1 MSIFDIFPMTFTLML
16 SSLKIL
22 RIPKTALK
30 RPVKYEILY
39 RKAILTEFVN
49 LYFRKG
55 ESRMKSKNI
64 HNIMSLR
71 TFITIAVCLIVTV
84 TLLFS
89 GFFYYNKTAEVLM
102 ENYER
107 SFTSQLN
114 QVNQKISDQIASINS
129 AAPLFLSD
137 TLLLETLESP
147 DSSRIGYEKK
157 LAIER
162 QMSSMYYRTSLASH
176 NFTDSVFIISKDGA
190 LFHIYTSGSFEPYSE
205 QNALLLQ
212 DLDQTNPYLM
222 CRVLPEA
229 ENSLY
234 FIRNLYSGNT
244 GNYMGT
250 FFIKLN
256 REKWM
261 QYCVEGLD
269 PSWFICLYDEE
280 MTLVSNDA
288 MKTQGIELASRQTL
302 SASSISFREEILNGE
317 SYFAAS
323 KRLARPEITSAV
335 VAPKNLLLQDLNQT
349 LESYLFLLV
358 LTVLIASAAS
368 IIISRMITSP
378 VKRMIYHI
386 NQISAG
392 TSREL
397 PAMRMYHEF
406 EVWSDSFNRMLK
418 QLDTY
423 YNDNFQK
430 QLLLKNAEI
439 RALQSQMDPHFLF
452 NVLNTIAWKAQII
465 NNEEIYQMVISL
477 GELLKAN
484 TLSKEADFIELEKEM
499 DYVKFYI
506 YLQQRRFEDRIDCAI
521 RITEEL
527 MKCKVPCF
535 CIQPLVENAIVH
547 GLEPKKGK
555 GKLIIQIFPADS
567 GDSESA
573 EMEVAIIDN
582 GVGFSEIPDIRSIPS
597 SSKDTHTHI
606 GLKNL
611 DKRLE
616 LLFGERA
623 RLKIESVPNL
633 CTTISFRIPISA
645 CAEDS
650 LNMTKAGEDHDI

>member
-1 MSIFDIFPMTFTLML
+1 
-16 SSLKIL
+16 
-22 RIPKTALK
+22 
-30 RPVKYEILY
+30 
-39 RKAILTEFVN
+39 
-49 LYFRKG
+49 
-55 ESRMKSKNI
+55 MKQKNTHPI
-64 HNIMSLR
+64 ISLR

-84 TLLFS
+84 TLVFS
-89 GFFYYNKTAEVLM
+89 GLFYYNKTAEILM

-107 SFTSQLN
+107 SITSQLN
-114 QVNQKISDQIASINS
+114 QVNQKISDQIASIES

-137 TLLLETLESP
+137 ALLLETLESP
-147 DSSRIGYEKK
+147 ASSPVGYEKK

-162 QMSSMYYRTSLASH
+162 QMSSMYYRTPLAGH
-176 NFTDSVFIISKDGA
+176 NFTDSVFIIRKDGA
-190 LFHIYTSGSFEPYSE
+190 LFHIYTSGSFEPYTE
-205 QNALLLQ
+205 KNALLLQ
-212 DLDQTNPYLM
+212 DLDTTNPYLM
-222 CRVLPEA
+222 CRVLPGA

-234 FIRNLYSGNT
+234 FIRNLYNSST
-244 GNYMGT
+244 GSYMGT
-250 FFIKLN
+250 FFIEIN

-261 QYCVEGLD
+261 KYCVEGLD
-269 PSWFICLYDEE
+269 PSWFICLYNEE

-288 MKTQGIELASRQTL
+288 MKEQGAKLASL
-302 SASSISFREEILNGE
+302 PAPADPNVSFREEKLNE
-317 SYFAAS
+317 ERYFAAS

-335 VAPKNLLLQDLNQT
+335 VAPKNLLLQDLNHT
-349 LESYLFLLV
+349 LETYLLLLV
-358 LTVLIASAAS
+358 FTVLTALVFS
-368 IIISRMITSP
+368 ILISRMITSP
-378 VKRMIYHI
+378 VRRMIYHI

-392 TSREL
+392 TSSAL
-397 PAMRMYHEF
+397 PPMKMYHEF
-406 EVWSDSFNRMLK
+406 EIWADSFNRMLR

-484 TLSKEADFIELEKEM
+484 TLSRETDFIELEKEM
-499 DYVKFYI
+499 EYVKFYI
-506 YLQQRRFEDRIDCAI
+506 YLQQRRFEDRIDCVI
-521 RITEEL
+521 RIPEEL

-555 GKLIIQIFPADS
+555 GKLIIQIFPTDCREAAPS
-567 GDSESA
+567 

-582 GVGFSEIPDIRSIPS
+582 GLGFAEIPDVRSIPS
-597 SSKDTHTHI
+597 SSSDTHTHI

-633 CTTISFRIPISA
+633 CTTISFRIPIA
-645 CAEDS
+645 IPAEES
-650 LNMTKAGEDHDI
+650 LSETKAGDCHDI

>member
-1 MSIFDIFPMTFTLML
+1 
-16 SSLKIL
+16 
-22 RIPKTALK
+22 
-30 RPVKYEILY
+30 
-39 RKAILTEFVN
+39 
-49 LYFRKG
+49 
-55 ESRMKSKNI
+55 MKQKPPHPI
-64 HNIMSLR
+64 ISLR
-71 TFITIAVCLIVTV
+71 TFITIAVCLIVTI
-84 TLLFS
+84 TLIFS
-89 GFFYYNKTAEVLM
+89 GLLYYNKTAEILM

-107 SFTSQLN
+107 SITSQLN
-114 QVNQKISDQIASINS
+114 QVNQKISDQIASIDS

-137 TLLLETLESP
+137 ALLLETLESP
-147 DSSRIGYEKK
+147 ASSPVGYEKK

-162 QMSSMYYRTSLASH
+162 QMSSMYYRTPLAGH
-176 NFTDSVFIISKDGA
+176 NFTDSVFIIRKDGA
-190 LFHIYTSGSFEPYSE
+190 LFHIYTSGSFEPYTE
-205 QNALLLQ
+205 KNALLLQ
-212 DLDQTNPYLM
+212 DLDTTNPYLM
-222 CRVLPEA
+222 CRVLPGA
-229 ENSLY
+229 KNSLY
-234 FIRNLYSGNT
+234 FIRNLYNSST
-244 GNYMGT
+244 GSYMGT
-250 FFIKLN
+250 FFIEIN

-261 QYCVEGLD
+261 KYCVEGLD
-269 PSWFICLYDEE
+269 PSWFICLYNEE

-288 MKTQGIELASRQTL
+288 MKEQGDKLAAL
-302 SASSISFREEILNGE
+302 PAPADPNVSFREETLNGE
-317 SYFAAS
+317 RYFAAS

-335 VAPKNLLLQDLNQT
+335 VAPKNLLLQDLNHT
-349 LESYLFLLV
+349 LETYLLLLV
-358 LTVLIASAAS
+358 LTVLTALVFS
-368 IIISRMITSP
+368 ILISRMITSP
-378 VKRMIYHI
+378 VRRMIYHI

-392 TSREL
+392 TSSAL
-397 PAMRMYHEF
+397 PPMKMYHEF
-406 EVWSDSFNRMLK
+406 EIWADSFNRMLR

-484 TLSKEADFIELEKEM
+484 TLSRETDFIELEKEM
-499 DYVKFYI
+499 EYVKFYI
-506 YLQQRRFEDRIDCAI
+506 YLQQRRFEDRIDCVI
-521 RITEEL
+521 RIPEEL

-555 GKLIIQIFPADS
+555 GKLIIQIFPTDHREAAPS
-567 GDSESA
+567 

-582 GVGFSEIPDIRSIPS
+582 GVGFAEIPDVRSIPS
-597 SSKDTHTHI
+597 SSSDTHTHI

-633 CTTISFRIPISA
+633 CTTISFRIPIA
-645 CAEDS
+645 IPAEES
-650 LNMTKAGEDHDI
+650 LNETKAGDCHDI

>member
-1 MSIFDIFPMTFTLML
+1 
-16 SSLKIL
+16 
-22 RIPKTALK
+22 
-30 RPVKYEILY
+30 
-39 RKAILTEFVN
+39 
-49 LYFRKG
+49 
-55 ESRMKSKNI
+55 MKQKNTHPI
-64 HNIMSLR
+64 ISLR

-84 TLLFS
+84 TLVFS
-89 GFFYYNKTAEVLM
+89 GLFYYNKTAEILM

-107 SFTSQLN
+107 SITSQLN
-114 QVNQKISDQIASINS
+114 QVNQKISDQIASIDS

-137 TLLLETLESP
+137 ALLLETLESP
-147 DSSRIGYEKK
+147 ASSPVGYEKK

-162 QMSSMYYRTSLASH
+162 QMSSMYYRTPLAGH
-176 NFTDSVFIISKDGA
+176 NFTDSVFIIRKDGA
-190 LFHIYTSGSFEPYSE
+190 LFHIYTSGSFEPYTE
-205 QNALLLQ
+205 KNALLLQ
-212 DLDQTNPYLM
+212 DLDTTNPYLM
-222 CRVLPEA
+222 CRVLPGA

-234 FIRNLYSGNT
+234 FIRNLYNSST
-244 GNYMGT
+244 GSYMGT
-250 FFIKLN
+250 FFIEIN

-261 QYCVEGLD
+261 KYCVEGLD
-269 PSWFICLYDEE
+269 PSWFICLYNEE

-288 MKTQGIELASRQTL
+288 MKEQGAKLASL
-302 SASSISFREEILNGE
+302 PAPADPNVSFREEKLNE
-317 SYFAAS
+317 ERYFAAS

-335 VAPKNLLLQDLNQT
+335 VAPKNLLLQDLNHT
-349 LESYLFLLV
+349 LEPYLLLLV
-358 LTVLIASAAS
+358 FTVLTALVFS
-368 IIISRMITSP
+368 ILISRMITSP
-378 VKRMIYHI
+378 VRRMIYHI

-392 TSREL
+392 TSSAL
-397 PAMRMYHEF
+397 PPMKMYHEF
-406 EVWSDSFNRMLK
+406 EIWADSFNRMLR

-484 TLSKEADFIELEKEM
+484 TLSRETDFIELEKEM
-499 DYVKFYI
+499 EYVKFYI
-506 YLQQRRFEDRIDCAI
+506 YLQQRRFEDRIDCVI
-521 RITEEL
+521 RIPEEL

-555 GKLIIQIFPADS
+555 GKLIIQIFPTDCREAAPS
-567 GDSESA
+567 

-582 GVGFSEIPDIRSIPS
+582 GLGFAEIPDVRSIPS
-597 SSKDTHTHI
+597 SSSDTHTHI

-633 CTTISFRIPISA
+633 CTTISFRIPIA
-645 CAEDS
+645 IPAEES
-650 LNMTKAGEDHDI
+650 LSETKAGDRHDI

>member
-1 MSIFDIFPMTFTLML
+1 
-16 SSLKIL
+16 
-22 RIPKTALK
+22 
-30 RPVKYEILY
+30 
-39 RKAILTEFVN
+39 
-49 LYFRKG
+49 
-55 ESRMKSKNI
+55 MKQKPSHPI
-64 HNIMSLR
+64 ISLR

-84 TLLFS
+84 TLVFS
-89 GFFYYNKTAEVLM
+89 GLLYYNKTAEILM

-107 SFTSQLN
+107 SITSQLN
-114 QVNQKISDQIASINS
+114 QVNQKISDQIASIDS

-137 TLLLETLESP
+137 ALLLETLESP
-147 DSSRIGYEKK
+147 ASSPVGYEKK

-162 QMSSMYYRTSLASH
+162 QMSSMYYRTPLAGH
-176 NFTDSVFIISKDGA
+176 NFTDSVFIIRKDGA
-190 LFHIYTSGSFEPYSE
+190 LFHIYTSGSFEPYAE
-205 QNALLLQ
+205 KNALLLQ
-212 DLDQTNPYLM
+212 DLDATNPYLM
-222 CRVLPEA
+222 CRVLPGA
-229 ENSLY
+229 KNSLY
-234 FIRNLYSGNT
+234 FIRNLYNSST
-244 GNYMGT
+244 GSYMGT
-250 FFIKLN
+250 FFIEIN
-256 REKWM
+256 QEKWM
-261 QYCVEGLD
+261 KYCVEGLD
-269 PSWFICLYDEE
+269 PSWFICLYNEE

-288 MKTQGIELASRQTL
+288 MKEQGTKLAAL
-302 SASSISFREEILNGE
+302 PAPVDPNVSFREETLNGE
-317 SYFAAS
+317 RYFAAS

-335 VAPKNLLLQDLNQT
+335 VAPKNLLLQDLNHT
-349 LESYLFLLV
+349 LETYLLLLV
-358 LTVLIASAAS
+358 LTVLTALVFS
-368 IIISRMITSP
+368 ILISRMITSP
-378 VKRMIYHI
+378 VRRMIYHI

-392 TSREL
+392 TSSAL
-397 PAMRMYHEF
+397 PPMKMYHEF
-406 EVWSDSFNRMLK
+406 EIWADSFNRMLR

-484 TLSKEADFIELEKEM
+484 TLSRETDFIELEKEM
-499 DYVKFYI
+499 EYVKFYI
-506 YLQQRRFEDRIDCAI
+506 YLQQRRFEDRIDCVI
-521 RITEEL
+521 RIPEEL

-555 GKLIIQIFPADS
+555 GKLIIQIFPTDCREAAPS
-567 GDSESA
+567 

-582 GVGFSEIPDIRSIPS
+582 GVGFAEIPDVRSIPS
-597 SSKDTHTHI
+597 SSSDTHTHI

-633 CTTISFRIPISA
+633 CTTISFRIPIA
-645 CAEDS
+645 IPAEES
-650 LNMTKAGEDHDI
+650 LNETKAGDCHDI

>member
-1 MSIFDIFPMTFTLML
+1 
-16 SSLKIL
+16 
-22 RIPKTALK
+22 
-30 RPVKYEILY
+30 
-39 RKAILTEFVN
+39 
-49 LYFRKG
+49 
-55 ESRMKSKNI
+55 MKQKNTHPI
-64 HNIMSLR
+64 ISLR

-84 TLLFS
+84 TLVFS
-89 GFFYYNKTAEVLM
+89 GLFYYNKTAEILM

-107 SFTSQLN
+107 SITSQLN
-114 QVNQKISDQIASINS
+114 QVNQKISDQIASIDS

-137 TLLLETLESP
+137 ALLLETLESP
-147 DSSRIGYEKK
+147 ASSPVGYEKK

-162 QMSSMYYRTSLASH
+162 QMSSMYYRTPLAGH
-176 NFTDSVFIISKDGA
+176 NFTDSVFIIRKDGA
-190 LFHIYTSGSFEPYSE
+190 LFHIYTSGSFEPYTE
-205 QNALLLQ
+205 KNALLLQ
-212 DLDQTNPYLM
+212 DLDTTNPYLM
-222 CRVLPEA
+222 CRVLPGA

-234 FIRNLYSGNT
+234 FIRNLYNSST
-244 GNYMGT
+244 GSYMGT
-250 FFIKLN
+250 FFIEIN

-261 QYCVEGLD
+261 KYCVEGLD
-269 PSWFICLYDEE
+269 HSWIICLYNEE

-288 MKTQGIELASRQTL
+288 MKEQGAKLASL
-302 SASSISFREEILNGE
+302 PAPADPNVSFREEKLNE
-317 SYFAAS
+317 ERYFAAS

-335 VAPKNLLLQDLNQT
+335 VAPKNLLLQDLNHT
-349 LESYLFLLV
+349 LETYLLLLV
-358 LTVLIASAAS
+358 FTVLTALVFS
-368 IIISRMITSP
+368 ILISRMITSP
-378 VKRMIYHI
+378 VRRMIYHI

-392 TSREL
+392 TSSAL
-397 PAMRMYHEF
+397 PPMKMYHEF
-406 EVWSDSFNRMLK
+406 EIWADSFNRMLR

-484 TLSKEADFIELEKEM
+484 TLSRETDFIELEKEM
-499 DYVKFYI
+499 EYVKFYI
-506 YLQQRRFEDRIDCAI
+506 YLQQRRFEDRIDCVI
-521 RITEEL
+521 RIPEEL

-555 GKLIIQIFPADS
+555 GKLIIQIFPTDCREAAPS
-567 GDSESA
+567 

-582 GVGFSEIPDIRSIPS
+582 GLGFAEIPDVRSIPS
-597 SSKDTHTHI
+597 SSSDTHTHI

-633 CTTISFRIPISA
+633 CTTISFRIPIA
-645 CAEDS
+645 IPAEES
-650 LNMTKAGEDHDI
+650 LSETKAGDCHDI

>member
-1 MSIFDIFPMTFTLML
+1 
-16 SSLKIL
+16 
-22 RIPKTALK
+22 
-30 RPVKYEILY
+30 
-39 RKAILTEFVN
+39 
-49 LYFRKG
+49 
-55 ESRMKSKNI
+55 MKQKNTHPI
-64 HNIMSLR
+64 ISLR

-84 TLLFS
+84 TLVFS
-89 GFFYYNKTAEVLM
+89 GLFYYNKTAEILM

-107 SFTSQLN
+107 SITSQLN
-114 QVNQKISDQIASINS
+114 QVNQKISDQIASIDS

-137 TLLLETLESP
+137 ALLLETLESP
-147 DSSRIGYEKK
+147 ASSPVGYEKK

-162 QMSSMYYRTSLASH
+162 QMSSMYYRTPLAGH
-176 NFTDSVFIISKDGA
+176 NFTDSVFIIRKDGA
-190 LFHIYTSGSFEPYSE
+190 LFHIYTSGSFEPYTE
-205 QNALLLQ
+205 KNALLLQ
-212 DLDQTNPYLM
+212 DLDTTNPYLM
-222 CRVLPEA
+222 CRVLPGA

-234 FIRNLYSGNT
+234 FIRNLYNSST
-244 GNYMGT
+244 GSYMGT
-250 FFIKLN
+250 FFIEIN

-261 QYCVEGLD
+261 KYCVEGLD
-269 PSWFICLYDEE
+269 PSWFICLYNEE

-288 MKTQGIELASRQTL
+288 MKEQGAKLASL
-302 SASSISFREEILNGE
+302 PAPADPNVSFREEKLNE
-317 SYFAAS
+317 ERYFAAS

-335 VAPKNLLLQDLNQT
+335 VAPKNLLLQDLNHT
-349 LESYLFLLV
+349 LETYLLLLV
-358 LTVLIASAAS
+358 FTALTALVFS
-368 IIISRMITSP
+368 ILISRMITSP
-378 VKRMIYHI
+378 VRRMIYHI

-392 TSREL
+392 TSSAL
-397 PAMRMYHEF
+397 PPMKMYHEF
-406 EVWSDSFNRMLK
+406 EIWADSFNRMLR

-484 TLSKEADFIELEKEM
+484 TLSRETDFIELEKEM
-499 DYVKFYI
+499 EYVKFYI
-506 YLQQRRFEDRIDCAI
+506 YLQQRRFEDRIDCVI
-521 RITEEL
+521 QIPEEL

-555 GKLIIQIFPADS
+555 GKLIIQIFPTDCREAAPS
-567 GDSESA
+567 

-582 GVGFSEIPDIRSIPS
+582 GLGFAEIPDVRSIPS
-597 SSKDTHTHI
+597 SSSDTHTHI

-633 CTTISFRIPISA
+633 CTTISFRIPIA
-645 CAEDS
+645 IPAEES
-650 LNMTKAGEDHDI
+650 LSETKAGDCHDI

>member
-1 MSIFDIFPMTFTLML
+1 
-16 SSLKIL
+16 
-22 RIPKTALK
+22 
-30 RPVKYEILY
+30 
-39 RKAILTEFVN
+39 
-49 LYFRKG
+49 
-55 ESRMKSKNI
+55 MKQKNTHPI
-64 HNIMSLR
+64 ISLR

-84 TLLFS
+84 TLVFS
-89 GFFYYNKTAEVLM
+89 GLFYYNKTAEILM

-107 SFTSQLN
+107 SITSQLN
-114 QVNQKISDQIASINS
+114 QVNQKISDQIASIDS

-137 TLLLETLESP
+137 ALLLETLESP
-147 DSSRIGYEKK
+147 ASSPVGYEKK

-162 QMSSMYYRTSLASH
+162 QMSSMYYRTPLAGH
-176 NFTDSVFIISKDGA
+176 NFTDSVFIIRKDGA
-190 LFHIYTSGSFEPYSE
+190 LFHIYTSGSFEPYTE
-205 QNALLLQ
+205 KNALLLQ
-212 DLDQTNPYLM
+212 DLDTTNPYLM
-222 CRVLPEA
+222 CRVLPGA

-234 FIRNLYSGNT
+234 FIRNLYNSST
-244 GNYMGT
+244 GSYMGT
-250 FFIKLN
+250 FFIEIN

-261 QYCVEGLD
+261 KYCVEGLD
-269 PSWFICLYDEE
+269 PSWFICLYNEE

-288 MKTQGIELASRQTL
+288 MKEQGAKLASL
-302 SASSISFREEILNGE
+302 PAPADPNVSFREEKLNE
-317 SYFAAS
+317 ERYFAAS

-335 VAPKNLLLQDLNQT
+335 VAPKNLLLQDLNHT
-349 LESYLFLLV
+349 LEPYLLLLV
-358 LTVLIASAAS
+358 FTVLTALVFS
-368 IIISRMITSP
+368 ILISRMITSP
-378 VKRMIYHI
+378 VRRMIYHI

-392 TSREL
+392 TSSAL
-397 PAMRMYHEF
+397 PPMKMYHEF
-406 EVWSDSFNRMLK
+406 EIWADSFNRMLR

-484 TLSKEADFIELEKEM
+484 TLSRETDFIELEKEM
-499 DYVKFYI
+499 EYVKFYI
-506 YLQQRRFEDRIDCAI
+506 YLQQRRFEDRIDCVI
-521 RITEEL
+521 RIPEEL

-555 GKLIIQIFPADS
+555 GKLIIQIFPTDCREAAPS
-567 GDSESA
+567 

-582 GVGFSEIPDIRSIPS
+582 GLGFAEIPDVRSIPS
-597 SSKDTHTHI
+597 SSSATPPHI

-633 CTTISFRIPISA
+633 CTTISFRIPIA
-645 CAEDS
+645 IPAEES
-650 LNMTKAGEDHDI
+650 LSETKAGDRHDI

>member
-1 MSIFDIFPMTFTLML
+1 
-16 SSLKIL
+16 
-22 RIPKTALK
+22 
-30 RPVKYEILY
+30 
-39 RKAILTEFVN
+39 
-49 LYFRKG
+49 
-55 ESRMKSKNI
+55 MKQKNTHPI
-64 HNIMSLR
+64 ISLR

-84 TLLFS
+84 TLVFS
-89 GFFYYNKTAEVLM
+89 GLFYYNKTAEILM

-107 SFTSQLN
+107 SITSQLN
-114 QVNQKISDQIASINS
+114 QVNQKISDQIASIDS

-137 TLLLETLESP
+137 ALLLETLESP
-147 DSSRIGYEKK
+147 ASSPVGYEKK

-162 QMSSMYYRTSLASH
+162 QMSSMYYRTPLAGH
-176 NFTDSVFIISKDGA
+176 NFTDSVFIIRKDGA
-190 LFHIYTSGSFEPYSE
+190 LFHIYTSGSFEPYTE
-205 QNALLLQ
+205 KNALLLQ
-212 DLDQTNPYLM
+212 DLDTTNPYLM
-222 CRVLPEA
+222 CRVLPGA

-234 FIRNLYSGNT
+234 FIRSLYNSNT
-244 GNYMGT
+244 GSYMGT
-250 FFIKLN
+250 FFIEIN

-261 QYCVEGLD
+261 KYCVEGLD
-269 PSWFICLYDEE
+269 PSWFICLYNEE

-288 MKTQGIELASRQTL
+288 MKEQGAKLASL
-302 SASSISFREEILNGE
+302 PAPADPNVSFREEKLNE
-317 SYFAAS
+317 ERYFAAS

-335 VAPKNLLLQDLNQT
+335 VAPKNLLLQDLNHT
-349 LESYLFLLV
+349 LETYLLLLV
-358 LTVLIASAAS
+358 FTVLTALVFS
-368 IIISRMITSP
+368 ILISRMITSP
-378 VKRMIYHI
+378 VRRMIYHI

-392 TSREL
+392 TSSAL
-397 PAMRMYHEF
+397 PPMKMYHEF
-406 EVWSDSFNRMLK
+406 EIWADSFNRMLR

-484 TLSKEADFIELEKEM
+484 TLSRETDFIELEKEM
-499 DYVKFYI
+499 EYVKFYI
-506 YLQQRRFEDRIDCAI
+506 YLQQRRFEDRIDCVI
-521 RITEEL
+521 RIPEEL

-555 GKLIIQIFPADS
+555 GKLIIQIFPTDCRETAPS
-567 GDSESA
+567 

-582 GVGFSEIPDIRSIPS
+582 GLGFAEIPDVRSIPS
-597 SSKDTHTHI
+597 SSSDTHTHI

-633 CTTISFRIPISA
+633 CTTISFRIPIA
-645 CAEDS
+645 IPAEES
-650 LNMTKAGEDHDI
+650 LSETKAGDCHDI

>member
-1 MSIFDIFPMTFTLML
+1 
-16 SSLKIL
+16 
-22 RIPKTALK
+22 
-30 RPVKYEILY
+30 
-39 RKAILTEFVN
+39 
-49 LYFRKG
+49 
-55 ESRMKSKNI
+55 MKQKNTHPI
-64 HNIMSLR
+64 ISLR

-84 TLLFS
+84 TLVFS
-89 GFFYYNKTAEVLM
+89 GLFYYNKTAEILM

-107 SFTSQLN
+107 SITSQLN
-114 QVNQKISDQIASINS
+114 QVNQKISDQIASIDS

-137 TLLLETLESP
+137 ALLLETLESP
-147 DSSRIGYEKK
+147 ASSPVGYEKK

-162 QMSSMYYRTSLASH
+162 QMSSMYYRTPLAGH
-176 NFTDSVFIISKDGA
+176 NFTDSVFIIRKDGA
-190 LFHIYTSGSFEPYSE
+190 LFHIYTSGSFEPYTE
-205 QNALLLQ
+205 KNALLLQ
-212 DLDQTNPYLM
+212 DLDTTNPYLM
-222 CRVLPEA
+222 CRVLPGA

-234 FIRNLYSGNT
+234 FIRNLYNSST
-244 GNYMGT
+244 GSYMGT
-250 FFIKLN
+250 FFIEIN

-261 QYCVEGLD
+261 KYCVEGLD
-269 PSWFICLYDEE
+269 PSWFICLYNEE

-288 MKTQGIELASRQTL
+288 MKEQGAKLASL
-302 SASSISFREEILNGE
+302 PAPADPNVSFREEKLNE
-317 SYFAAS
+317 ERYFAAS

-335 VAPKNLLLQDLNQT
+335 VAPKNLLLQDLNHT
-349 LESYLFLLV
+349 LETYLLLLV
-358 LTVLIASAAS
+358 FTVLTALVFS
-368 IIISRMITSP
+368 ILISRMITSP
-378 VKRMIYHI
+378 VRRMIYHI

-392 TSREL
+392 TSSAL
-397 PAMRMYHEF
+397 PPMKMYHEF
-406 EVWSDSFNRMLK
+406 EIWADSFNRMLR

-484 TLSKEADFIELEKEM
+484 TLSRETDFIELEKEM
-499 DYVKFYI
+499 EYVKFYI
-506 YLQQRRFEDRIDCAI
+506 YLQQRRFEDRIDCVI
-521 RITEEL
+521 RNPGEL

-555 GKLIIQIFPADS
+555 GKLIIQIFPTDCREAAPS
-567 GDSESA
+567 

-582 GVGFSEIPDIRSIPS
+582 GLGFAEIPDVRSIPS
-597 SSKDTHTHI
+597 SSSDTHTHI

-633 CTTISFRIPISA
+633 CTTISFRIPIA
-645 CAEDS
+645 IPAEES
-650 LNMTKAGEDHDI
+650 LSETKAGDCHDI

>member
-1 MSIFDIFPMTFTLML
+1 
-16 SSLKIL
+16 
-22 RIPKTALK
+22 
-30 RPVKYEILY
+30 
-39 RKAILTEFVN
+39 
-49 LYFRKG
+49 
-55 ESRMKSKNI
+55 MKQKNTHPI
-64 HNIMSLR
+64 ISLR

-84 TLLFS
+84 TLVFS
-89 GFFYYNKTAEVLM
+89 GLFYYNKTAEILM

-107 SFTSQLN
+107 SITSQLN
-114 QVNQKISDQIASINS
+114 QVNQKISDQIASIDS

-137 TLLLETLESP
+137 ALLLETLESLA
-147 DSSRIGYEKK
+147 SSPVGYEKK

-162 QMSSMYYRTSLASH
+162 QMSSMYYRTPLAGH
-176 NFTDSVFIISKDGA
+176 NFTDSVFIIRKDGA
-190 LFHIYTSGSFEPYSE
+190 LFHIYTSGSFEPYTE
-205 QNALLLQ
+205 KNALLLQ
-212 DLDQTNPYLM
+212 DLDTTNPYLM
-222 CRVLPEA
+222 CRVLPGA

-234 FIRNLYSGNT
+234 FIRNLYNSST
-244 GNYMGT
+244 GSYMGT
-250 FFIKLN
+250 FFIEIN

-261 QYCVEGLD
+261 KYCVEGLD
-269 PSWFICLYDEE
+269 PSWFICLYNEE

-288 MKTQGIELASRQTL
+288 MKEQGAKLASL
-302 SASSISFREEILNGE
+302 PAPADPNVSFREEKLNE
-317 SYFAAS
+317 ERYFAAS

-335 VAPKNLLLQDLNQT
+335 VAPKNLLLQDLNHT
-349 LESYLFLLV
+349 LETYLLLLV
-358 LTVLIASAAS
+358 FTVLTALVFS
-368 IIISRMITSP
+368 ILISRMITSP
-378 VKRMIYHI
+378 VRRMIYHI

-392 TSREL
+392 TSSAL
-397 PAMRMYHEF
+397 PPMKMYHEF
-406 EVWSDSFNRMLK
+406 EIWADSFNRMLR

-484 TLSKEADFIELEKEM
+484 TLSRETDFIELEKEM
-499 DYVKFYI
+499 EYVKFYI
-506 YLQQRRFEDRIDCAI
+506 YLQQRRFEDRIDCVI
-521 RITEEL
+521 RIPEEL

-555 GKLIIQIFPADS
+555 GKLIIQIFPTDCREAAPS
-567 GDSESA
+567 

-582 GVGFSEIPDIRSIPS
+582 GLGFAEIPDVRSIPS
-597 SSKDTHTHI
+597 SSSDTHTHI

-633 CTTISFRIPISA
+633 CTTISFRIPIA
-645 CAEDS
+645 IPAEES
-650 LNMTKAGEDHDI
+650 LSETKAGDCHDI

>member
-1 MSIFDIFPMTFTLML
+1 
-16 SSLKIL
+16 
-22 RIPKTALK
+22 
-30 RPVKYEILY
+30 
-39 RKAILTEFVN
+39 
-49 LYFRKG
+49 
-55 ESRMKSKNI
+55 MKQKNTHPI
-64 HNIMSLR
+64 ISLR

-84 TLLFS
+84 TLVFS
-89 GFFYYNKTAEVLM
+89 GLFYYNKTAEILM

-107 SFTSQLN
+107 SITSQLN
-114 QVNQKISDQIASINS
+114 QVNQKISDQIASIDS

-137 TLLLETLESP
+137 ALLLETLESP
-147 DSSRIGYEKK
+147 ASSPVGYEKK

-162 QMSSMYYRTSLASH
+162 QMSSMYYRTPLAGH
-176 NFTDSVFIISKDGA
+176 NFTDSVFIIRKDGA
-190 LFHIYTSGSFEPYSE
+190 LFHIYTSGSFEPYTE
-205 QNALLLQ
+205 KNALLLQ
-212 DLDQTNPYLM
+212 DLDTTNPYLM
-222 CRVLPEA
+222 CRVLPGA

-234 FIRNLYSGNT
+234 FIRNLYNSNT
-244 GNYMGT
+244 GSYMGT
-250 FFIKLN
+250 FFIEIN

-261 QYCVEGLD
+261 KYCVEGLD
-269 PSWFICLYDEE
+269 PSWFICLYNEE

-288 MKTQGIELASRQTL
+288 MKEQGAKLASL
-302 SASSISFREEILNGE
+302 PAPADPNVSFREEKLNE
-317 SYFAAS
+317 ERYFAAS

-335 VAPKNLLLQDLNQT
+335 VAPKNLLLQDLNHT
-349 LESYLFLLV
+349 LETYLLLLV
-358 LTVLIASAAS
+358 FTVLTALVFS
-368 IIISRMITSP
+368 ILISRMITSP
-378 VKRMIYHI
+378 VRRMIYHI

-392 TSREL
+392 TSSAL
-397 PAMRMYHEF
+397 PPMKMYHEF
-406 EVWSDSFNRMLK
+406 EIWADSFNRMLR

-430 QLLLKNAEI
+430 QRLLKNAEI

-484 TLSKEADFIELEKEM
+484 TLSRETDFIELEKEM
-499 DYVKFYI
+499 EYVKFYI
-506 YLQQRRFEDRIDCAI
+506 YLQQRRFEDRIDCVI
-521 RITEEL
+521 RIPEEL

-555 GKLIIQIFPADS
+555 GKLIIQIFPTDCREAAPS
-567 GDSESA
+567 

-582 GVGFSEIPDIRSIPS
+582 GLGFAEIPDVRSIPS
-597 SSKDTHTHI
+597 SSSDTHTHI

-633 CTTISFRIPISA
+633 CTTISFRIPIA
-645 CAEDS
+645 IPAEES
-650 LNMTKAGEDHDI
+650 LSETKAGDCHDI

>member
-1 MSIFDIFPMTFTLML
+1 
-16 SSLKIL
+16 
-22 RIPKTALK
+22 
-30 RPVKYEILY
+30 
-39 RKAILTEFVN
+39 
-49 LYFRKG
+49 
-55 ESRMKSKNI
+55 MKQKNTHPI
-64 HNIMSLR
+64 ISLR

-84 TLLFS
+84 TLVFS
-89 GFFYYNKTAEVLM
+89 GLFYYNKTAEILM

-107 SFTSQLN
+107 SITSQLN
-114 QVNQKISDQIASINS
+114 QVNQKISDQIASIDS

-137 TLLLETLESP
+137 ALLLETLESP
-147 DSSRIGYEKK
+147 ASSPVNKKKK

-162 QMSSMYYRTSLASH
+162 QMSSMYYRTPLAGH
-176 NFTDSVFIISKDGA
+176 NFTDSVFIIRKDGA
-190 LFHIYTSGSFEPYSE
+190 LFHIYTSGSFEPYTE
-205 QNALLLQ
+205 KNALLLQ
-212 DLDQTNPYLM
+212 DLDTTNPYLM
-222 CRVLPEA
+222 CRVLPGA

-234 FIRNLYSGNT
+234 FIRNLYNSST
-244 GNYMGT
+244 GSYMGT
-250 FFIKLN
+250 FFIEIN

-261 QYCVEGLD
+261 KYCVEGLD
-269 PSWFICLYDEE
+269 PSWFICLYNEE

-288 MKTQGIELASRQTL
+288 MKEQGAKLASL
-302 SASSISFREEILNGE
+302 PAPADPNVSFREEKLNE
-317 SYFAAS
+317 ERYFAAS

-335 VAPKNLLLQDLNQT
+335 VAPKNLLLQDLNHT
-349 LESYLFLLV
+349 LETYLLLLV
-358 LTVLIASAAS
+358 FTVLTALVFS
-368 IIISRMITSP
+368 ILISRMITSP
-378 VKRMIYHI
+378 VRRMIYHI

-392 TSREL
+392 TSSAL
-397 PAMRMYHEF
+397 PPMKMYHEF
-406 EVWSDSFNRMLK
+406 EIWADSFNRMLR

-484 TLSKEADFIELEKEM
+484 TLSRETDFIELEKEM
-499 DYVKFYI
+499 EYVKFYI
-506 YLQQRRFEDRIDCAI
+506 YLQQRRFEDRIDCVI
-521 RITEEL
+521 RIPEEL

-555 GKLIIQIFPADS
+555 GKLIIQIFPTDGREAAPS
-567 GDSESA
+567 

-582 GVGFSEIPDIRSIPS
+582 GLGFAEIPDVRSIPS
-597 SSKDTHTHI
+597 SSSDTHTHI

-633 CTTISFRIPISA
+633 CTTISFRIPIA
-645 CAEDS
+645 IPAEES
-650 LNMTKAGEDHDI
+650 LSETKAGDCHDI

>member
-1 MSIFDIFPMTFTLML
+1 
-16 SSLKIL
+16 
-22 RIPKTALK
+22 
-30 RPVKYEILY
+30 
-39 RKAILTEFVN
+39 
-49 LYFRKG
+49 
-55 ESRMKSKNI
+55 MKQKNTHPI
-64 HNIMSLR
+64 ISLR

-84 TLLFS
+84 TLVFS
-89 GFFYYNKTAEVLM
+89 GLFYYNKTAEILM

-107 SFTSQLN
+107 SITSQLN
-114 QVNQKISDQIASINS
+114 QVNQKISDQIASIDS

-137 TLLLETLESP
+137 ALLLETLESP
-147 DSSRIGYEKK
+147 ASSPEENEKK

-162 QMSSMYYRTSLASH
+162 QMSSMYYRTPLAGH
-176 NFTDSVFIISKDGA
+176 NFTDSVFIIRKDGA
-190 LFHIYTSGSFEPYSE
+190 LFHIYTSGSFEPYTE
-205 QNALLLQ
+205 KNALLLQ
-212 DLDQTNPYLM
+212 DLDTTNPYLM
-222 CRVLPEA
+222 CRVLPGA

-234 FIRNLYSGNT
+234 FIRNLYNSST
-244 GNYMGT
+244 GSYMGT
-250 FFIKLN
+250 FFIEIN

-261 QYCVEGLD
+261 KYCVEGLD
-269 PSWFICLYDEE
+269 PSWFICLYNEE

-288 MKTQGIELASRQTL
+288 MKEQGAKLASL
-302 SASSISFREEILNGE
+302 PAPADPNVSFREEKLNE
-317 SYFAAS
+317 ERYFAAS

-335 VAPKNLLLQDLNQT
+335 VAPKNLLLQDLNHT
-349 LESYLFLLV
+349 LETYLLLLV
-358 LTVLIASAAS
+358 FTVLTALVFS
-368 IIISRMITSP
+368 ILISRMITSP
-378 VKRMIYHI
+378 VRRMIYHI

-392 TSREL
+392 TSSAL
-397 PAMRMYHEF
+397 PPMKMYHEF
-406 EVWSDSFNRMLK
+406 EIWADSFNRMLR

-484 TLSKEADFIELEKEM
+484 TLSRETDFIELEKEM
-499 DYVKFYI
+499 EYVKFYI
-506 YLQQRRFEDRIDCAI
+506 YLQQRRFEDRIDCVI
-521 RITEEL
+521 RIPEEL

-555 GKLIIQIFPADS
+555 GKLIIQIFPTDCREAAPS
-567 GDSESA
+567 

-582 GVGFSEIPDIRSIPS
+582 GLGFAEIPDVRSIPS
-597 SSKDTHTHI
+597 SSSDTHTHI

-633 CTTISFRIPISA
+633 CTTISFRIPIA
-645 CAEDS
+645 IPAEES
-650 LNMTKAGEDHDI
+650 LSETKAGDCHDI

>member
-1 MSIFDIFPMTFTLML
+1 
-16 SSLKIL
+16 
-22 RIPKTALK
+22 
-30 RPVKYEILY
+30 
-39 RKAILTEFVN
+39 
-49 LYFRKG
+49 
-55 ESRMKSKNI
+55 MKQKNTHPI
-64 HNIMSLR
+64 ISLR

-84 TLLFS
+84 TLVFS
-89 GFFYYNKTAEVLM
+89 GLFYYNKTAEILM

-107 SFTSQLN
+107 SITSQLN
-114 QVNQKISDQIASINS
+114 QVNQKISDQIASIDS

-137 TLLLETLESP
+137 ALLLETLESP
-147 DSSRIGYEKK
+147 ASSPVGYEKK

-162 QMSSMYYRTSLASH
+162 QMSSMYYRTPLAGH
-176 NFTDSVFIISKDGA
+176 NFTDSVFIIRKDGA
-190 LFHIYTSGSFEPYSE
+190 LFHIYTSGSFEPYTE
-205 QNALLLQ
+205 KNALLLQ
-212 DLDQTNPYLM
+212 DLDTTNPYLM
-222 CRVLPEA
+222 CRVLPGA

-234 FIRNLYSGNT
+234 FIRNLYNSNT
-244 GNYMGT
+244 GSYMGT
-250 FFIKLN
+250 FFIEIN

-261 QYCVEGLD
+261 KYCVEGLD
-269 PSWFICLYDEE
+269 PSWFICLYNEE

-288 MKTQGIELASRQTL
+288 MKEQGAKLASL
-302 SASSISFREEILNGE
+302 PAPADPNVSFREEKLNE
-317 SYFAAS
+317 ERYFAAS

-335 VAPKNLLLQDLNQT
+335 VAPKNLLLQDLNHT
-349 LESYLFLLV
+349 LETYLLLLV
-358 LTVLIASAAS
+358 FTVLTALVFS
-368 IIISRMITSP
+368 ILISRMITSP
-378 VKRMIYHI
+378 VRRMIYHI

-392 TSREL
+392 TSSAL
-397 PAMRMYHEF
+397 PPMKMYHEF
-406 EVWSDSFNRMLK
+406 EIWADSFNRMLR

-484 TLSKEADFIELEKEM
+484 TLSRETDFIELEKEM
-499 DYVKFYI
+499 EYVKFYI
-506 YLQQRRFEDRIDCAI
+506 YLQQRRFEDRIDCVI
-521 RITEEL
+521 RIPEEL

-555 GKLIIQIFPADS
+555 GKLIIQIFPTDCREAAPS
-567 GDSESA
+567 

-582 GVGFSEIPDIRSIPS
+582 GLGFAEIPDVRSIPS
-597 SSKDTHTHI
+597 SSSDTHTHI

-633 CTTISFRIPISA
+633 CTTISFRIPIAIPAEESLSETN
-645 CAEDS
+645 AEDC
-650 LNMTKAGEDHDI
+650 HDI